1 MTVRK
6 QTLIGEK
13 IIFSIEKIIDDTTK
27 NNTIY
32 TDIGDE
38 LKDFNNGNVQ
48 FEQPVPGISE
58 SDSRREETDGTKRQH
73 RDYDRRISIKPRFLS
88 K

>member
-13 IIFSIEKIIDDTTK
+13 IIFSTEKIIEDTPK

-32 TDIGDE
+32 TDIGNE
-38 LKDFNNGNVQ
+38 LKDFNNDNVQ
-48 FEQPVPGISE
+48 FERPVPGISE
-58 SDSRREETDGTKRQH
+58 SDSRREETDGTKRRH
-73 RDYDRRISIKPRFLS
+73 RDYDRCISITPRFLS

>member
-13 IIFSIEKIIDDTTK
+13 IIFSTEKIIEDTPK

-32 TDIGDE
+32 TDIGNE
-38 LKDFNNGNVQ
+38 LKDFNNDNVQ
-48 FEQPVPGISE
+48 FE
-58 SDSRREETDGTKRQH
+58 
-73 RDYDRRISIKPRFLS
+73 
-88 K
+88 